1 MYRLRRASTVPRA
14 VPALLDT
21 LRPET
26 SHIICRSSG
35 SDASTTESAAHGTP
49 VSVNGQPVPDRSP
62 GKAVTGTAFSTGVA
76 LGADVSD
83 GYLVRRAQEGYVDAY
98 AELVDRHG
106 PLAYRVALRL
116 LGNHQDA
123 EDVAQ
128 EALVTAWQQLPRFKA
143 RSSFSTWLYRIVT
156 SRALNRIT
164 RTRATESL
172 DLLGDVPKAADEPG
186 QQTERDLTIDAV
198 TDAVAALPPPQR
210 VAIVLRH
217 FEGLSNAEIARI
229 TASTIPAVRSH
240 LFRGRR
246 TLSQTLEQW
255 R

>member
-1 MYRLRRASTVPRA
+1 MR
-14 VPALLDT
+14 
-21 LRPET
+21 
-26 SHIICRSSG
+26 
-35 SDASTTESAAHGTP
+35 TEI
-49 VSVNGQPVPDRSP
+49 D
-62 GKAVTGTAFSTGVA
+62 
-76 LGADVSD
+76 D
-83 GYLVRRAQEGYVDAY
+83 GYLVQRAREGYVDAY

-106 PLAYRVALRL
+106 QLAYRVALRL
-116 LGNHQDA
+116 LGNHHDA

-128 EALVTAWQQLPRFKA
+128 EALVTAWQQLPGFKA
-143 RSSFSTWLYRIVT
+143 RCSFSTWLYQIVT
-156 SRALNRIT
+156 RKTLNRIT
-164 RTRATESL
+164 RTRPTDYL
-172 DLLGDVPKAADEPG
+172 DLLGDIPDAGDEPSR
-186 QQTERDLTIDAV
+186 QTERNLTVDAV

-246 TLSQTLEQW
+246 TLGQTLEQW

>member
-1 MYRLRRASTVPRA
+1 V
-14 VPALLDT
+14 
-21 LRPET
+21 
-26 SHIICRSSG
+26 
-35 SDASTTESAAHGTP
+35 
-49 VSVNGQPVPDRSP
+49 
-62 GKAVTGTAFSTGVA
+62 
-76 LGADVSD
+76 GADVD
-83 GYLVRRAQEGYVDAY
+83 DDYLVRRAQEGYVDAY

-106 PLAYRVALRL
+106 QLAYRVALRL

-128 EALVTAWQQLPRFKA
+128 EALVAAWQQLPRFKA

-156 SRALNRIT
+156 RRALNRIT

-172 DLLGDVPKAADEPG
+172 DLLGDIPDPGDEPS
-186 QQTERDLTIDAV
+186 QHAERDLTVDAV

-217 FEGLSNAEIARI
+217 FEGLPNAEIARI
-229 TASTIPAVRSH
+229 TGGTIPAVRSH

-246 TLSQTLEQW
+246 TLSQTLAQW

>member
-1 MYRLRRASTVPRA
+1 V
-14 VPALLDT
+14 
-21 LRPET
+21 
-26 SHIICRSSG
+26 
-35 SDASTTESAAHGTP
+35 GT
-49 VSVNGQPVPDRSP
+49 
-62 GKAVTGTAFSTGVA
+62 
-76 LGADVSD
+76 DVDD

-106 PLAYRVALRL
+106 QLAYRVALRL

-143 RSSFSTWLYRIVT
+143 RSSFSTWLYQIVT
-156 SRALNRIT
+156 RKTLNRIT
-164 RTRATESL
+164 RSRATESL
-172 DLLGDVPKAADEPG
+172 DLLGDVSRAGEEPG
-186 QQTERDLTIDAV
+186 QQTERNLTIDAV
-198 TDAVAALPPPQR
+198 TDAVASLPPPQR
-210 VAIVLRH
+210 IAIVLRH

-229 TASTIPAVRSH
+229 TGGTIPAVRSH